1 MGESVINV
9 LLVVAVIVLLVANV
23 YFKKRKGDDT
33 PLGKAASIL
42 IEMHYNE
49 NLAANFSFHYGMR
62 KFKNGSWK
70 RYRDKID
77 YLPQELVQDLSQ
89 TFDMVEDVNQRI
101 NAARAYKSDSYLAG
115 IDVSRLGPS
124 LAKSKAQLQEWLQ
137 ENLQNPEYAQ
147 KRRGLFG
154 F

>member
-1 MGESVINV
+1 MGETAANVI
-9 LLVVAVIVLLVANV
+9 LVVVLIGLLVANV

-33 PLGKAASIL
+33 PLGRAASIL
-42 IEMHYNE
+42 LEIHHNE
-49 NLAANFSFHYGMR
+49 NQAANFNFHYGMR
-62 KFKNGSWK
+62 NFKTSNWK
-70 RYRDKID
+70 RYKDKID

-137 ENLQNPEYAQ
+137 ENLQNPEYAP

-154 F
+154 L